1 MNIKQAKERFTIQ
14 KLLSMYGYAPDKKK
28 SKPHDLWY
36 VSPFR
41 PNEKEASF
49 HIDPHHDVF
58 KDFGAG
64 EKGGDLIEFVKL
76 FLKYRGYAHETSDA
90 LAWLKELDGGSIST
104 PRVDTI
110 KPWKRKKRE
119 EPYKILSAKT
129 IFSKSLFAYLDKRGI
144 SRSIARQYLKQIYFE
159 RVDSGKR
166 MYGLGHKMRSGG
178 YDIRNTFDFKTTIGK
193 KDVTIIKG
201 SSTGNLDIYEGIMDF
216 LTRLTLESTPTPTHD
231 SLIMNSTALY
241 ERAFDHIKRKSYS
254 SVTLWHDNDDA
265 GMILEQNLAGLLR
278 DSPRPVK
285 LQAMNQVYQGYK
297 DLNDWHVKSNM
308 SSESKRNKLRLEP
321 RVISTD
327 EDGSALSA

>member
-41 PNEKEASF
+41 PNEKEPSF

-64 EKGGDLIEFVKL
+64 EKGGDLIDFVKL
-76 FLKYRGYAHETSDA
+76 FLKYRGYPHDTSDV
-90 LAWLKELDGGSIST
+90 LAWLDELDGGASSN
-104 PRVDTI
+104 PPVDTI
-110 KPWKRKKRE
+110 KPWTKRKKE

-129 IFSKSLFAYLDKRGI
+129 IFSKTLFIYLDKRGL
-144 SRSIARQYLKQIYFE
+144 SRNIARQYLQQIYFE

-166 MYGLGHKMRSGG
+166 MYGLGHQMRAGG

-201 SSTGNLDIYEGIMDF
+201 SQTGNLDIYEGIMDF
-216 LTRLTLESTPTPTHD
+216 LTRLTLYNTPTPTHD
-231 SLIMNSTALY
+231 SLILNSTALY
-241 ERAFDHIKRKSYS
+241 EKVFEHIKNKSYI
-254 SVTLWHDNDDA
+254 SVTLWHDNDTA
-265 GMILEQNLAGLLR
+265 GNKLEQNLADLLR
-278 DSPRPVK
+278 NYPRPIK
-285 LQAMNQVYQGYK
+285 LQAMNYVYQGYK
-297 DLNDWHVKSNM
+297 DLNDWHVKSNL
-308 SSESKRNKLRLEP
+308 STESKRNKLLLEP
-321 RVISTD
+321 RVILTS
-327 EDGSALSA
+327 EDGTALSA